1 MQYMIMVLIV
11 IGMAIADFATG
22 YIKAYCTNT
31 VNSKKMRQGGMNKL
45 GELIVMLAACGLDIG
60 IHALGQYYEAAALAE
75 IAGVVTAFAVFVY
88 IVLMEMVSILEN
100 YAAVNPDAQWAV
112 KLIKH
117 LKEGSREKKED

>member
-11 IGMAIADFATG
+11 IGMAVADFVTG
-22 YIKAYCTNT
+22 WIKAYCTDT
-31 VNSKKMRQGGMNKL
+31 VHSQKMRKGGMNKL

-75 IAGVVTAFAVFVY
+75 IAGVVTAFSVFVY

-117 LKEGSREKKED
+117 LKEGNKEKKEG